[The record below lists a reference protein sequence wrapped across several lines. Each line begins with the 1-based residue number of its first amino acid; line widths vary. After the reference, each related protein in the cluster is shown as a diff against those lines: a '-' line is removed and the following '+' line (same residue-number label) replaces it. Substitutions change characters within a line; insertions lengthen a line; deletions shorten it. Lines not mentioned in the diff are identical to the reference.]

1 MELEAVDVIDRKI
14 IDQLRLDGRRSFGQ
28 IARYVGLSEGSVRQR
43 YHRLL
48 SLGVVQV
55 VGMPNSPKMGYVEA
69 HLSIRVRG
77 ATVETV
83 ARALAAL
90 PEVKYVAACIG
101 SYDLSADVRCDDQAQ
116 MNAFLTDTVRS
127 ITGVDHLETAA
138 VLEVIKDE
146 YVWSGFREP
155 IGRPTR
161 PHPATGALP
170 R

>member
-1 MELEAVDVIDRKI
+1 M
-14 IDQLRLDGRRSFGQ
+14 
-28 IARYVGLSEGSVRQR
+28 
-43 YHRLL
+43 
-48 SLGVVQV
+48 
-55 VGMPNSPKMGYVEA
+55 
-69 HLSIRVRG
+69 
-77 ATVETV
+77 

-90 PEVKYVAACIG
+90 PEVKYVGACIG

-161 PHPATGALP
+161 PHPATGAVS

>member
-90 PEVKYVAACIG
+90 PEVKYVGACIG